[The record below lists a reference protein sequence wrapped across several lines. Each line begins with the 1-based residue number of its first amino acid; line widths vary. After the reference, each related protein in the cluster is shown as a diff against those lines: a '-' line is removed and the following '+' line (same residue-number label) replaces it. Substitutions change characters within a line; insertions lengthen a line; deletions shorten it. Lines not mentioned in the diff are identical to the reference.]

1 MLFKTK
7 SKVYVKSAVIFLKMA
22 NIDSNK
28 RLGLLIVAGGLLLS
42 QEHIKERRKAK
53 AMSASL
59 DKKER

>member
-1 MLFKTK
+1 
-7 SKVYVKSAVIFLKMA
+7 MA